1 VDKLF
6 PQANLKMSMKQDRYE
21 VRAARV
27 QDIPDLVAMRL
38 KLEAHVLKRNPVSWE
53 MSAKKIA
60 GMGNYYRREI
70 EDLSAR
76 VIVIQDREG
85 GEIVGMGGGKKRV
98 HDDYVPDASGRIGDV
113 WIEPEHR
120 RQGLGSRM
128 VSELIRFFESEG
140 IRALTLDYARGNR
153 EAAAFWL
160 GLGFEPVAVLANAD
174 LKDVKSRLSQGSP
187 ASDDAGH

>member
-1 VDKLF
+1 
-6 PQANLKMSMKQDRYE
+6 M
-21 VRAARV
+21 
-27 QDIPDLVAMRL
+27 
-38 KLEAHVLKRNPVSWE
+38 
-53 MSAKKIA
+53 
-60 GMGNYYRREI
+60 GMGM
-70 EDLSAR
+70 
-76 VIVIQDREG
+76 
-85 GEIVGMGGGKKRV
+85 GMGMGRKFVNDDFIPGVTGRV
-98 HDDYVPDASGRIGDV
+98 DDI

-187 ASDDAGH
+187 GSDDAGH

>member
-1 VDKLF
+1 
-6 PQANLKMSMKQDRYE
+6 MSMKQDRYE

-38 KLEAHVLKRNPVSWE
+38 KLEAHVLERNPVSWE

-60 GMGNYYRREI
+60 HMGDYFGREMEHPGSKVLVVQDQESGKVMGMGMGRKFVNDDFI
-70 EDLSAR
+70 PGVTGR
-76 VIVIQDREG
+76 VD
-85 GEIVGMGGGKKRV
+85 
-98 HDDYVPDASGRIGDV
+98 DV

-160 GLGFEPVAVLANAD
+160 GLGL
-174 LKDVKSRLSQGSP
+174 
-187 ASDDAGH
+187 